1 MAEDKKT
8 LRVLRMSY
16 DSKQRKDL
24 ESLCKVLE
32 YIPEAAAVTEGGE
45 HRLLFFND
53 AFSQLSPLKRK
64 QLAGC
69 RLVEVL
75 SPEGSGMARFLDQAY
90 RSGEVCTLE
99 ELATSGPGGQQWW
112 KVTVIPYHGTDP
124 RQMVVLLQEI
134 TQKVS
139 TRLDEAMYKSR
150 LLAEERAYILESL
163 IQSIADPVV
172 LVNPLGQV
180 VGLNREAA
188 DFLGVEAGIFVNC
201 NLDYASLAMRS
212 HPNGTLL
219 ERSELPVQRALRG
232 EVVRGAEVVVESRNR
247 PENKAIFNISA
258 SPVRDSQGNII
269 MAVSTAKDISERVS
283 FERAK
288 DGFISVASHE
298 MRTPL
303 GIVRGLAQI
312 MEIGLR
318 KKAEMAPHLRLVLE
332 ELAQQNRLSREIR
345 VIIEEFLEQEKEL
358 KYCAAIINRVDQMAW
373 LISEVLD
380 ASRLETGRMEINN
393 QTFNLLTIVREV
405 VERQQITTQRH
416 QLVVEAN
423 GEHYLVFGDRN
434 RIDQVVTNLVSN
446 AIKYSPDGGEVR
458 IRLRHLIDEIE
469 VAVTDPGV
477 GIPEKDQKFIF
488 ERFYR
493 AENAVPGKGLGLGL
507 YISRQIVLEH
517 GGRMWVESQ
526 PGKGSTFFFSLPSD
540 EAF

>member
-1 MAEDKKT
+1 
-8 LRVLRMSY
+8 
-16 DSKQRKDL
+16 
-24 ESLCKVLE
+24 
-32 YIPEAAAVTEGGE
+32 
-45 HRLLFFND
+45 
-53 AFSQLSPLKRK
+53 
-64 QLAGC
+64 
-69 RLVEVL
+69 
-75 SPEGSGMARFLDQAY
+75 
-90 RSGEVCTLE
+90 
-99 ELATSGPGGQQWW
+99 QQWW
-112 KVTVIPYHGTDP
+112 KATVIPRSAEP
-124 RQMVVLLQEI
+124 RQMVVLLHEI

-139 TRLDEAMYKSR
+139 ARLDEAIYKSR

-201 NLDYASLAMRS
+201 NLDYAALALRS
-212 HPNGTLL
+212 HPKGQVM

-232 EVVRGAEVVVESRNR
+232 EVVRGVEVVVESRNR

-258 SPVRDSQGNII
+258 SPVRDSKGNII
-269 MAVSTAKDISERVS
+269 MAVSVAKDISERVG

-298 MRTPL
+298 LRTPL
-303 GIVRGLAQI
+303 GIVRGLAQL

-318 KKAEMAPHLRLVLE
+318 RKAEMAPHLRQVLE
-332 ELAQQNRLSREIR
+332 ELAQQQRLSRELRI
-345 VIIEEFLEQEKEL
+345 VIDEFLDQEKEL
-358 KYCAAIINRVDQMAW
+358 KHCAAIINRVDQMAR

-380 ASRLETGRMEINN
+380 AYRLETGRVEIDNR
-393 QTFNLLTIVREV
+393 TFNLLATVREV
-405 VERQQITTQRH
+405 AERLQITTQRH
-416 QLVVEAN
+416 RLEVEAD
-423 GEHYLVFGDRN
+423 GEHYLVFGDRD

-446 AIKYSPDGGEVR
+446 AIKYSPDGGVVR
-458 IRLRHLIDEIE
+458 VRLRHLVDEIE

-477 GIPEKDQKFIF
+477 GIAEKDQKFIF

-493 AENAVPGKGLGLGL
+493 AENAMPETGLGLGL